1 MQDDM
6 ETMAGG
12 DGVDGWGGLGGVS
25 VHSGF
30 PNPALDR
37 RESGGHQRGGGLAL
51 DFNRLLVRHPSSTY
65 MFRVAGHHWA
75 AQGVYD
81 GDVAVIDRA
90 LQAGPG
96 DLLVTWRAGAS
107 RLCQQSQ
114 LTPEDKPWG
123 VVTAVIHQYR
133 KP

>member
-1 MQDDM
+1 
-6 ETMAGG
+6 MAGS
-12 DGVDGWGGLGGVS
+12 DGVS

-30 PNPALDR
+30 PNPAADR
-37 RESGGHQRGGGLAL
+37 RGQGPGLAL
-51 DFNRLLVRHPSSTY
+51 DFNKLLVRHPSSTY
-65 MFRVAGHHWA
+65 LFRVAGHNWA
-75 AQGVYD
+75 ALGIYD

-96 DLLVTWRAGAS
+96 DLLVAWQGNAL
-107 RLCQQSQ
+107 RLCRQNQ

>member
-1 MQDDM
+1 MQDDL
-6 ETMAGG
+6 ETVAGS
-12 DGVDGWGGLGGVS
+12 DGVS

-37 RESGGHQRGGGLAL
+37 QGPGLAL
-51 DFNRLLVRHPSSTY
+51 DFNKLLVRHPSSTFL
-65 MFRVAGHHWA
+65 FRVEGHNWA

-81 GDVAVIDRA
+81 GDVAVVDRG

-96 DLLVTWRAGAS
+96 DLLVAWRGDS
-107 RLCQQSQ
+107 QRLCRQSQ

-123 VVTAVIHQYR
+123 VITAVIHQLR
-133 KP
+133 P